1 MLHRL
6 LNVGINRHLLLPSLK
21 EDQVEQ
27 INYGSA
33 EIGED
38 EFLLELAIL
47 DQIQVD
53 EVVHKDEH
61 LLGRDQIN
69 LEQSSLLPT
78 HESVAKL
85 LGRENDGI

>member
-69 LEQSSLLPT
+69 LE
-78 HESVAKL
+78 
-85 LGRENDGI
+85 